1 MKLKNLKT
9 AVLGTALPFLAGCNI
24 IRLSFVTVAATI
36 GLVGYVVYET
46 GDAAVTG
53 VKHVATATSNA
64 AGSTGKTVGK
74 VIFFNGNFKT
84 EQPYAIR
91 YVAMGTT
98 TALANAGF
106 QKIINSTDA
115 LNGKITARTRKN
127 IEISINLKNI
137 KPTRTSVTI
146 RFGVTG
152 DLGESEKINN
162 MITREMDLMYQK
174 TTSNKIPEAA

>member
-1 MKLKNLKT
+1 MKSKNLKT
-9 AVLGTALPFLAGCNI
+9 AVLGTALPFLAGCSV
-24 IRLSFVTVAATI
+24 IRISLVTVAAAI

-46 GDAAVTG
+46 GNAAVTG
-53 VKHVATATSNA
+53 VKNVATATGNA
-64 AGSTGKTVGK
+64 ASSTGRTVSK

-84 EQPYAIR
+84 EQPYGIR
-91 YVAMGTT
+91 YVAKGTT

-115 LNGKITARTRKN
+115 LSGKITAETRTKT
-127 IEISINLKNI
+127 EIKIDLKNI

-152 DLGESEKINN
+152 NLGESEKISN

-174 TTSNKIPEAA
+174 ASSNKTPEAA